1 MQRQSATPS
10 LLEPQTRL
18 QKIVW
23 ALGYTVALATT
34 LVHHDIRGKPLDELI
49 GRAKDLLRLLDIEV
63 NRTPSGSPGLREF
76 RALMTSELFR
86 ISTPLTGS
94 RTLH

>member
-1 MQRQSATPS
+1 MHTVAPD

-23 ALGYTVALATT
+23 ALGYSVALATT
-34 LVHHDIRGKPLDELI
+34 LVRHDIRGEPLDQLI
-49 GRAKDLLRLLDIEV
+49 ARANDLLRLLDIEV
-63 NRTPSGSPGLREF
+63 NRTPSGSPELREF

-86 ISTPLTGS
+86 ISTPLAGA

>member
-1 MQRQSATPS
+1 MQSVTLA

-23 ALGYTVALATT
+23 ALGYSVALATT
-34 LVHHDIRGKPLDELI
+34 LVRHDIRGEPLDELI
-49 GRAKDLLRLLDIEV
+49 GRAQDLLRLLDIEV
-63 NRTPSGSPGLREF
+63 DRTPSGSPELREF
-76 RALMTSELFR
+76 RALMASELFR
-86 ISTPLTGS
+86 ISTPIAGA